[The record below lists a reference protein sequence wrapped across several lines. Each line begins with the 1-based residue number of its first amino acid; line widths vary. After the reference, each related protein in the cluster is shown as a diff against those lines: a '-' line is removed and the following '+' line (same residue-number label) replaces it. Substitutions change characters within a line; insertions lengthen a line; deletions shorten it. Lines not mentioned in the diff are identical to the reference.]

1 MHAIRMT
8 IVTDARNGILATDT
22 CKVWGESRMHAIY
35 ILVQATPL
43 IVQNVKFKV
52 STIASREAR
61 IKQFGAKYAQML
73 FSSLFLFI

>member
-1 MHAIRMT
+1 
-8 IVTDARNGILATDT
+8 
-22 CKVWGESRMHAIY
+22 MHAIY